1 MMYPPIK
8 KKIVL
13 SLLSSLVIL
22 TACGEKKE
30 SASEEEAR
38 HAQDATTIYDPS
50 VVKANATLNKQ
61 IKVEAVKEKT
71 LNETLRVTGKVS
83 VNDTAVAKIGSN
95 VTGRLLKIQAILGQD
110 VKKGEVLAILN
121 STELG
126 TAQMNYLKAMSDA
139 NLKQRA
145 VERAQVLIQADVI
158 ATAELQ
164 KRESERDQAEIEKEA
179 AADQL
184 RVIGMSAQDI
194 QKLAR
199 TRKIHS
205 VSPIISTVNGTI
217 IERKVTEGQVVQPSD
232 LLYTVADL
240 DHVWVVA
247 EVPEQQAEFVH
258 EGDLVEAEIP
268 ALNNAKFEGKLV
280 FVGDTVNPETRTV
293 TVRMDILNLKHELKP
308 AMLANM
314 LIQGKPKTI
323 PVVPASA
330 VIREN
335 NKDYVFVILAN
346 GQYRLREVTLDS
358 AIDDMRRI
366 RSGLKVG
373 EKIVIDG
380 AFHLNNARNAN

>member
-358 AIDDMRRI
+358 PIDDMRRI

>member
-268 ALNNAKFEGKLV
+268 ALNNAKFEGKLI

-358 AIDDMRRI
+358 PIDDMRRI

>member
-268 ALNNAKFEGKLV
+268 ALNNAKFEGKLI

-358 AIDDMRRI
+358 PIDDMRRI
-366 RSGLKVG
+366 RSGLKVS